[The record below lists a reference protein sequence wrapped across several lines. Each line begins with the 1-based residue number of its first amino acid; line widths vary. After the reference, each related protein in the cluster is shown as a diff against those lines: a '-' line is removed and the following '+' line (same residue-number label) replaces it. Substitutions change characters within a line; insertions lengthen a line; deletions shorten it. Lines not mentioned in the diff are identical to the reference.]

1 MTTIKLRR
9 DTAANWLAA
18 DPVLALAE
26 PGLETDTGRIK
37 YGDGTSEWSAL
48 PYAGGESPSTRWDAT
63 PTEPGNNCPI
73 YAELTPDHF
82 QAFTQQSNLGIRND
96 GSWNIG
102 SNYNGTGLYGS
113 GNTATLYSNYGD
125 VAIRVNE
132 SQSLFI
138 FGADGKLTLPDGQ
151 SIGSGS
157 LDGIK
162 MTTDRGTVLFGNS
175 PECVP
180 TLLTHFHIMK
190 QDASAVDLFLG
201 DDNNYVKLPGSGET
215 AYGVEIGTNTGTAN
229 LWRFGTDG
237 TLTMPDGSNG
247 NGAIN
252 FTWEGHN
259 WASISSS
266 ESTLSLYSLDV
277 VRGDPKTNIN
287 IGGYIELTTNA
298 LDSAH
303 TWTFK
308 DDGTIQ
314 FPGNT
319 LANSHDSR
327 LFITADRYIEIDSDE
342 NVLLQYNNPNV
353 TLAPG
358 EIFNSGFNAGE
369 DGLLD
374 LGTGPFMF
382 ATYTPDGDHIE
393 EVSYWGISPQ
403 GNFKTSILQLDSQ
416 KFDEYSIRTGD
427 IVDYYD
433 QSIIHPVAGD
443 TPPLG
448 ATDGRLWFKS
458 DEARLYIMYGN
469 QWIDASPTVVPPP
482 MTTPVVES
490 ITFNDD
496 TVQTTAWPG
505 TYSYNNLTDKP
516 GDPALIDGGNAYT
529 ALEPI

>member
-9 DTAANWLAA
+9 DTSANWAAAN
-18 DPVLALAE
+18 PVLALAE
-26 PGLETDTGRIK
+26 PGLETDTSKIK
-37 YGDGTSEWSAL
+37 YGDGSTSWAEL
-48 PYAGGESPSTRWDAT
+48 PYASGGSSDR
-63 PTEPGNNCPI
+63 
-73 YAELTPDHF
+73 LV
-82 QAFTQQSNLGIRND
+82 
-96 GSWNIG
+96 
-102 SNYNGTGLYGS
+102 NGDFS
-113 GNTATLYSNYGD
+113 
-125 VAIRVNE
+125 
-132 SQSLFI
+132 FI
-138 FGADGKLTLPDGQ
+138 LGADGKLTLPTDGSIDTYSGTGGFKITTDGQ
-151 SIGSGS
+151 IQFASGYSIGGS
-157 LDGIK
+157 DTGLGLR
-162 MTTDRGTVLFGNS
+162 MATDRGTILFGNH
-175 PECVP
+175 PEP
-180 TLLTHFHIMK
+180 GTTTHFHIMK
-190 QDASAVDLFLG
+190 QDPYHVDLFLG
-201 DDNNYVKLPGSGET
+201 DDFNYVKLKGFENIPPSQP
-215 AYGVEIGTNTGTAN
+215 YGVEIGTNDSNGGSQN
-229 LWRFGTDG
+229 IWRFGTDG

-266 ESTLSLYSLDV
+266 ESTLNLYSLDV
-277 VRGDPKTNIN
+277 VRGDPKTNVSLDFN
-287 IGGYIELTTNA
+287 VNLTTNA

-319 LANSHDSR
+319 LANSHDLR

-382 ATYTPDGDHIE
+382 AIYTPDGDHIE

-403 GNFKTSILQLDSQ
+403 GNFKTSILQIDSQ

-469 QWIDASPTVVPPP
+469 QWIDASPTVIPPP

>member
-1 MTTIKLRR
+1 MASDNEVRIQTG
-9 DTAANWLAA
+9 DEGNPYTAWA
-18 DPVLALAE
+18 
-26 PGLETDTGRIK
+26 
-37 YGDGTSEWSAL
+37 
-48 PYAGGESPSTRWDAT
+48 
-63 PTEPGNNCPI
+63 
-73 YAELTPDHF
+73 
-82 QAFTQQSNLGIRND
+82 
-96 GSWNIG
+96 
-102 SNYNGTGLYGS
+102 
-113 GNTATLYSNYGD
+113 
-125 VAIRVNE
+125 
-132 SQSLFI
+132 

-151 SIGSGS
+151 SIGSGIR
-157 LDGIK
+157 DGIK

-190 QDASAVDLFLG
+190 EDPSAVDLFLG
-201 DDNNYVKLPGSGET
+201 DDYNFVKLPGSGPNP
-215 AYGVEIGTNTGTAN
+215 YGVEIGTNTGTAN

-237 TLTMPDGSNG
+237 TLTMPDGNNG

-259 WASISSS
+259 WARISSS
-266 ESTLSLYSLDV
+266 ESTLNLYSLDV

-319 LANSHDSR
+319 LANSHDCR

-369 DGLLD
+369 DGFLD

-403 GNFKTSILQLDSQ
+403 GNFKTSILQIDSQ

-469 QWIDASPTVVPPP
+469 QWIDASPTVIPPP